1 MQNKGEECGGKVM
14 DRKLTVIYFSPTD
27 TTKKIVN
34 AIAKGMGNNCVQTV
48 NLTDPRARSLNY
60 SFKKDE
66 IIIVGIPVYGGRIPG
81 FLTPV
86 FDNIKGESTQA
97 VFVAVYGNRAY
108 EDALL
113 ELKHTFEENGFV
125 GLAAGAFIGE
135 HSNTEKVAG
144 GRPDA
149 QDIEAAE
156 GFGREIAE
164 KMKKK
169 SISGITVKGDY
180 PYKERKPAVPMA
192 PDTSE
197 SCIQCGICAKYCP
210 MEAISFSDAKIT
222 DPLKCIR
229 CSSCVKRC
237 PQKAK
242 TFHHEA
248 FNKITEWLIENYS
261 QDRSEPEWFI

>member
-1 MQNKGEECGGKVM
+1 M
-14 DRKLTVIYFSPTD
+14 DRKVTIMYFSPTD

-34 AIAKGMGNNCVQTV
+34 AIAKGMGIDCVLTV
-48 NLTDPRARSLNY
+48 NLTDPQARNLNY
-60 SFKKDE
+60 SFKRDE

-86 FDNIKGESTQA
+86 FEKIKGEGTQA

-113 ELKHTFEENGFV
+113 ELKNIFEENGFV
-125 GLAAGAFIGE
+125 GIAAGAFIGE
-135 HSNTEKVAG
+135 HSNTKKVAAE
-144 GRPDA
+144 RPDA
-149 QDIEAAE
+149 EDIESAE
-156 GFGREIAE
+156 RFGREIDE
-164 KMKKK
+164 KIKEKVTGK
-169 SISGITVKGDY
+169 ITVQGDF
-180 PYKERKPAVPMA
+180 PYKERKAAVPMA

-210 MEAISFSDAKIT
+210 MEAISFSDAKKT
-222 DPLKCIR
+222 DPSKCIR

-242 TFHHEA
+242 SFHHEA
-248 FNKITEWLIENYS
+248 FNKITDWLIENCS
-261 QDRSEPEWFI
+261 QVRCEPEWFI